1 MDAADEEDI
10 GGLKDHPWAANVV
23 AALAGLALLVLVEVA
38 LQVAGWG
45 PDNRIFVE
53 EGERYLLNKGVAER
67 FFPRQ
72 YVRKAPG
79 QVHFPRDKA
88 EGTFRIFVLGA
99 STLLGF
105 PNPLRTSFPA
115 FLQVMLEDAYPR
127 RRFEVVNCGITA
139 INSFVVLDFVEEIVA
154 YEPDLFIVY
163 AGHNEFVGPYG
174 VTTPFL
180 RFGNNWRWIRF
191 HMMLQR
197 SKIHYGLRELLHLL
211 GRGAGEPAA
220 ASAFGLHLVRKEV
233 YPDSEEHRITEE
245 NFRRNLGEILDRSQR
260 RGVPV
265 MLATLVSNLGGFYPL
280 RSREPHPGT
289 ESDVARMEVADQERF
304 YESVLRDFPQHAA
317 SHFEAGQVFERAGD
331 AARARRAY
339 VRARD
344 LDTIHLRACSP
355 FNRIIREAA
364 AGAGALLVDVEQVF
378 TTNSPQGIIGDELVS
393 EYLHPSVYG
402 HFLMAKSMVE
412 TALRH
417 PEALGLTGGS
427 LERLAPYA
435 EYETRL
441 GYGVRERIYARNN
454 LIFFLRS
461 MPYEERPATLRRRV
475 AELVGLQ
482 MKDLLKMSYGEIR
495 DFAGRGGLRFLG
507 QVIADMDVEDGKRLR
522 LQLSEVAGPL
532 GLDPSVQ

>member
-1 MDAADEEDI
+1 LDAADEKDNP
-10 GGLKDHPWAANVV
+10 GLKDRPWAANVV
-23 AALAGLALLVLVEVA
+23 AALAGLVLLALAEVA
-38 LQVAGWG
+38 LQVAEWG
-45 PDNRIFVE
+45 PENRIFVE
-53 EGERYLLNKGVAER
+53 EGEAYRLNGRVAER

-72 YVRKAPG
+72 YVRVAPG

-88 EGTFRIFVLGA
+88 AGTFRIFVLGA

-105 PNPLRTSFPA
+105 PNPLGTSFPV

-139 INSFVVLDFVEEIVA
+139 INSFVLLDFVDEIVA
-154 YEPDLFIVY
+154 YEPDLVIIY

-197 SKIHYGLRELLHLL
+197 SKIHYGLKELLHLL
-211 GRGAGEPAA
+211 GRLAGEPAS
-220 ASAFGLHLVRKEV
+220 ASAFGLQLVRKEV
-233 YPDSEEHRITEE
+233 YLDSEEHRVTEE
-245 NFRRNLGEILDRSQR
+245 NYRRNLGEILARTQR

-265 MLATLVSNLGGFYPL
+265 MLATLVSNLRGFYPL
-280 RSREPHPGT
+280 RSQEPHPRT
-289 ESDVARMEVADQERF
+289 EGDATRDSVEEQVRF

-317 SHFEAGQVFERAGD
+317 AHFDAARVFERAGE
-331 AARARRAY
+331 AARARGAY

-355 FNRIIREAA
+355 FNRILREAA

-378 TTNSPQGIIGDELVS
+378 AQDSPWGIIGDELVS

-402 HFLMAKSMVE
+402 HFLMARSMVE

-417 PEALGLTGGS
+417 PEELGLRGGS
-427 LERLAPYA
+427 LERLAAYA
-435 EYETRL
+435 EYEERL
-441 GYGVRERIYARNN
+441 GYGVRDRIYARNN
-454 LIFFLRS
+454 LILFLRS

-475 AELVGLQ
+475 AELVELQ
-482 MKDLLKMSYGEIR
+482 VKDLLKLSYGEIR
-495 DFAGRGGLRFLG
+495 SFAGRGGLRFLG
-507 QVIADMDVEDGKRLR
+507 QVIADMDGEDGKRLH
-522 LQLSEVAGPL
+522 LQLAEVAGPL
-532 GLDPSVQ
+532 GLD